1 MAKTPAEVVFFPVD
15 HVVVG
20 ERARSLNQKEVARL
34 ADSIRQ
40 IGLQVPIS
48 VRIVPELNG
57 DGTVEKDVPI
67 LVVGLHRLEAAKSLC
82 MDTIACVVA
91 NCTETEAKL
100 WEIDENLCRAEL
112 TELERDEHL
121 LKRKQIYEQL
131 HPETKQ
137 GGLPGAPGGGK
148 TKAAKSTSFVA
159 QTANKTKTP
168 QRTIRRRVSRAVKIA
183 ATVRNRIRNKP
194 EIADKGVEL
203 DALASIPKED
213 QNRAVD
219 LIDEGRAANVR
230 DARKKLLP
238 HPDPSGELDNDN
250 PEKRPVEERE
260 AGAVEAVTRADARN
274 YPDID
279 PYAQQEPLWMVGAL
293 QLLDLLVPAVTENA
307 VAAQDVLPNWS
318 AIIDGAVKIIPPL
331 TEAALESERVPQPH
345 QLEKLLRYCGWG
357 DLADRVLRYAAQ
369 YGEVT
374 ARPDALTSGDTLLC
388 GPTQPATDRDSPA
401 G

>member
-1 MAKTPAEVVFFPVD
+1 M
-15 HVVVG
+15 
-20 ERARSLNQKEVARL
+20 
-34 ADSIRQ
+34 
-40 IGLQVPIS
+40 
-48 VRIVPELNG
+48 
-57 DGTVEKDVPI
+57 
-67 LVVGLHRLEAAKSLC
+67 
-82 MDTIACVVA
+82 
-91 NCTETEAKL
+91 
-100 WEIDENLCRAEL
+100 
-112 TELERDEHL
+112 ERDEHL

-148 TKAAKSTSFVA
+148 RKAAKLTSFVA
-159 QTANKTKTP
+159 ETAKKTKTP
-168 QRTIRRRVSRAVKIA
+168 ERTVRRRVRRAVKIT
-183 ATVRNRIRNKP
+183 ATVRKRIRDKP

-230 DARKKLLP
+230 DARRQLLLD
-238 HPDPSGELDNDN
+238 PDRPGELDNDN

-260 AGAVEAVTRADARN
+260 AGALEAVTGADLRN

-279 PYAQQEPLWMVGAL
+279 PYAQQEPLWMVSAL
-293 QLLDLLVPAVTENA
+293 QLLDLLVPTVTENA
-307 VAAQDVLPNWS
+307 VAAQDVLPNWT
-318 AIIDGAVKIIPPL
+318 AITEGAVKIIPRL
-331 TEAALESERVPQPH
+331 TEAALESESVPQPH

-374 ARPDALTSGDTLLC
+374 ARPDALISDSTLLC
-388 GPTQPATDRDSPA
+388 VPTQPTTDGDGPA